1 MAVPLMSNASSATAG
16 TSPEGP
22 PVLGSCWPSGI
33 VSRITVSLR
42 EVLSPVVADPVVLAA
57 PVLAPVVS
65 SLVVDLVGAPVVP
78 VVPVVLVP
86 VVVPVVPV
94 VLRVVLKV
102 VVPVVPV
109 VPVVLVP
116 VVVPVVPVVSARGP
130 RALSQFLLVLSLR
143 CMVST
148 SSKPSPQSMKS
159 TPSVSRA
166 KIRSSPAPANTSSS
180 PSPGMISSL
189 PPRPLIVSSPARPSR
204 RTSPLVPTSVSSAA
218 VPVRTF
224 ARASCPVKSAPT
236 ITTITVSKMY
246 SRFIRLP
253 PLVCLELVL
262 LTFSLDL
269 INRHWFKAS
278 SPRWL
283 ADRLCHKRNNSSFGT
298 WRNFTE
304 LPRTPF
310 LLTTGS
316 ILSEPVTVER
326 HSTGL
331 RSNSA
336 CIQHS
341 GGNTRD
347 REQQG
352 IQDTFALLGA
362 FRECAEPTQE
372 RDLNVGERVHI
383 RVAKTYGSL

>member
-42 EVLSPVVADPVVLAA
+42 EVL
-57 PVLAPVVS
+57 APVVS
-65 SLVVDLVGAPVVP
+65 SLVVDLVGAAVVP

-86 VVVPVVPV
+86 VVVPVVF
-94 VLRVVLKV
+94 
-102 VVPVVPV
+102 VPV
-109 VPVVLVP
+109 VVLVP
-116 VVVPVVPVVSARGP
+116 VVVPVVPVVVSARGP

-204 RTSPLVPTSVSSAA
+204 RSSPLVPTSVSSAA

>member
-65 SLVVDLVGAPVVP
+65 SLVVDPVGAPVVP

-94 VLRVVLKV
+94 VLRVVLPV

-116 VVVPVVPVVSARGP
+116 VVPVVPVVVSARGP

-180 PSPGMISSL
+180 PSPGIITSSPPPPL
-189 PPRPLIVSSPARPSR
+189 IVSSPPRPSRRSSPARPSR
-204 RTSPLVPTSVSSAA
+204 RSAPSVPTRVSSLS
-218 VPVRTF
+218 VPMRTS
-224 ARASCPVKSAPT
+224 ARASCPVNSTPT

-253 PLVCLELVL
+253 PLVYLELVL
-262 LTFSLDL
+262 LAFSLDL

-283 ADRLCHKRNNSSFGT
+283 ADRLCHRRNNSRLGIG
-298 WRNFTE
+298 RNLTG

-310 LLTTGS
+310 LLMTVS
-316 ILSEPVTVER
+316 IQAEPVTVER
-326 HSTGL
+326 HPTGL
-331 RSNSA
+331 RSNLA
-336 CIQHS
+336 CIQHP
-341 GGNTRD
+341 GGNT
-347 REQQG
+347 
-352 IQDTFALLGA
+352 
-362 FRECAEPTQE
+362 
-372 RDLNVGERVHI
+372 
-383 RVAKTYGSL
+383 